1 MPKLVSIVRKSNHT
15 DIEDIYFMTLIRA
28 EIIFDTQSFC
38 EFNSRIAQTLL
49 HAEHESDTQVS

>member
-15 DIEDIYFMTLIRA
+15 DVEDMDFVTIIRA

-38 EFNSRIAQTLL
+38 ELNSRIVQTLL
-49 HAEHESDTQVS
+49 HGRT